1 MPRLF
6 LTLLLL
12 LAGLAPAT
20 AVDPVEREERAE
32 AARSSPDLTAIRAKV
47 KAKAKDWIGAERD
60 LRALA
65 GLDKRADALNLLAF
79 SLRNQGDHE
88 AAFTYYFKAL
98 ALDPDHKGAR
108 EYLGELYVKT
118 GDMDK
123 AREQLAH
130 LQRLCPQGCEELDD
144 LTKAIG
150 TRRAD

>member
-1 MPRLF
+1 VPRLF
-6 LTLLLL
+6 LALLLL
-12 LAGLAPAT
+12 LAGLAPAA
-20 AVDPVEREERAE
+20 AVDPVEREERAA

-47 KAKAKDWIGAERD
+47 KVKDWAGVERD

-65 GLDKRADALNLLAF
+65 GLDASADALNLLAF
-79 SLRNQGDHE
+79 SLRNQGHHDG
-88 AAFTYYFKAL
+88 AFTYYFKAL

-118 GDMDK
+118 GEMDK

-144 LTKAIG
+144 LVEAMSGK
-150 TRRAD
+150 